1 WLERAAARL
10 EREPALDVLAGVT
23 TKPGGRPAHR
33 QRGPGPLYLPTNPI
47 VRRALFERA
56 AGYCEAYFD
65 PGNGVYFRADSYFGF
80 PLALAIVWAKWGFDV
95 RRLPLML
102 LVPFA
107 LVMAL
112 VRGQARVRRMRH
124 ASAAILRARP
134 R

>member
-1 WLERAAARL
+1 MDPLLAAR
-10 EREPALDVLAGVT
+10 
-23 TKPGGRPAHR
+23 H
-33 QRGPGPLYLPTNPI
+33 PGPFRERIETHWLGPFRIRRPI
-47 VRRALFERA
+47 VRASLAFVMAVVA
-56 AGYCEAYFD
+56 AGAAAVAGATVLSAGLF
-65 PGNGVYFRADSYFGF
+65 VLAA
-80 PLALAIVWAKWGFDV
+80 LALAIVWAKWGFDV
-95 RRLPLML
+95 RRLPLMP